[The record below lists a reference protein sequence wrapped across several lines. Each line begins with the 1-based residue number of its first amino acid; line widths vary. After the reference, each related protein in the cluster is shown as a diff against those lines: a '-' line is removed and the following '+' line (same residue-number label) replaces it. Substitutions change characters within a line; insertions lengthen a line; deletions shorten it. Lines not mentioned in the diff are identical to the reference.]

1 MEGVPACPGVVRGVP
16 ETCPGPEEA
25 RGRLEGGRG
34 VPVELGVDEWPVGE
48 EVPGTPV
55 PPAGSTEPSAWV
67 VPPPPRSMKRERSF
81 LSRAWMSSM
90 PRATSH
96 SPHWAWVWLG
106 IVAGWGWV
114 CTRVGW
120 TTGMVV
126 EVMGCKVG
134 TVAPGAREA
143 TGEEEEGSSALGL
156 AMDGASRG
164 PWIAVVGTTVAVEGT
179 GSCSELPPLSLL
191 QLLTRGAVAE

>member
-1 MEGVPACPGVVRGVP
+1 M
-16 ETCPGPEEA
+16 
-25 RGRLEGGRG
+25 
-34 VPVELGVDEWPVGE
+34 PVELGVDEWPVGE